1 MIMSHIMP
9 RTARTNGL
17 EVSVFL
23 LGVYTFARYVT
34 SCYIHVTER
43 VRVQCCAHLPKKN
56 QFYPLVHAKTTNTV
70 KITNVLNRDK
80 IFLETLLRHA
90 RMSILFSYSILADRY
105 YFAYHH
111 FTYST
116 GFIFFP
122 RTKAIFG
129 VCSFSRFFF
138 RFTFTVDWIGMKRY
152 AHNNKCVEWN
162 ILRLLKTVAYLQL
175 HSALIKSLTVKLSN
189 KIDHMPVSKQ
199 LLQENDLN

>member
-1 MIMSHIMP
+1 MRDLHKLTFSAFATCTKTINKCKINVSFIMIMSHIMP

-138 RFTFTVDWIGMKRY
+138 VL
-152 AHNNKCVEWN
+152 H
-162 ILRLLKTVAYLQL
+162 LQWTE
-175 HSALIKSLTVKLSN
+175 S
-189 KIDHMPVSKQ
+189 
-199 LLQENDLN
+199 E